1 MATLPNP
8 NDFPLDARE
17 QLARIDQM
25 HAMIEQAL
33 ASAAKARQETRFGP
47 FTLAFAGMGALAAF
61 FAGGVAFA
69 KVFLG

>member
-1 MATLPNP
+1 MATVPDPIEL
-8 NDFPLDARE
+8 PLDHRE

-25 HAMIEQAL
+25 HASIEQAL
-33 ASAAKARQETRFGP
+33 ANAAKARQETRFGP